1 MSPLIRHQVWILLA
15 AGLVFFVNLGRPTLF
30 DEDEPKNAE
39 CGREMLVRGD
49 WIVPTFNEDLRTDK
63 PILVYWLML
72 VSYKLLGVT
81 ELAAR
86 LWSAILAVGTSLL
99 TYHLGRKLFSAEV
112 GLLGGLILCTSL
124 MFAAVGRAVTPDSV
138 LIFCTTLAFT
148 AYVWAV
154 AARHEGVFGGRVQ
167 TTGSDQGG
175 RHSCLP
181 GNPNALGQ
189 TEMSVP
195 LNTLPAAVFVPTTWQ
210 QSLPMSAAMGFAVL
224 AKGPVGVLLP
234 CTVIGL
240 FLLLLA
246 EAESRPASQDQS
258 RGIIARGVRFVGRLF
273 APRRFFAACGWMRIP
288 LAALIVA
295 AIALPW
301 YVAVGLKTD
310 GAWLAGFLGGH
321 NVHRFLAPMENH
333 SGPIVYYI
341 PAVFAG
347 FFPWSVFL
355 PVALIQLHR
364 RLREGDGR
372 RAGSLLLT
380 CWLLVYFV
388 FFSLAGT
395 KLPNYV
401 LPMYPAL
408 ALLVACFLHDWQRE
422 AATQRARRFVL
433 SCRMLAGVGVLM
445 MLALPIVSLYLLPGE
460 AWLGAL
466 GAIPLVGAG
475 LAFWFARWHQRPRA
489 VRALVGMAVC
499 LAVTMMGFA
508 APRVSRHQNSE
519 SFAAAARAFGGDR
532 IALATYEYFAPSLVF
547 YAEQRVLRLKQPEE
561 IQTYFAEADCPL
573 LITRA
578 DRLDQLKN
586 VLPADITTLARQ
598 PRFLRRHDLVL
609 LGRRPQLAAAAAST
623 PTR

>member
-1 MSPLIRHQVWILLA
+1 MSPLIRHQVWILFA

-99 TYHLGRKLFSAEV
+99 TYHLGRKLLSAEV

-148 AYVWAV
+148 LYVWAV
-154 AARHEGVFGGRVQ
+154 AARHGGVFGGDSSAR
-167 TTGSDQGG
+167 
-175 RHSCLP
+175 
-181 GNPNALGQ
+181 
-189 TEMSVP
+189 
-195 LNTLPAAVFVPTTWQ
+195 AAAFVPATWRR
-210 QSLPMSAAMGFAVL
+210 SLPMYAAMGFAVL

-234 CTVIGL
+234 CAVIGL

-246 EAESRPASQDQS
+246 EAETRPPSQDQS
-258 RGIIARGVRFVGRLF
+258 RGIVSRGVRFVGRLF

-295 AIALPW
+295 VIALPW
-301 YVAVGLKTD
+301 YIAVGLKTD

-321 NVHRFLAPMENH
+321 NVNRFLAPMESH

-355 PVALIQLHR
+355 PAALMQLHR
-364 RLREGDGR
+364 RLRDGDER
-372 RAGSLLLT
+372 RAGYLLLT
-380 CWLLVYFV
+380 CWALVYFA

-408 ALLVACFLHDWQRE
+408 ALLVACFLRDWQCE
-422 AATQRARRFVL
+422 TATQRARGFVL
-433 SCRMLAGVGVLM
+433 SCRILAGVGVVM

-475 LAFWFARWHQRPRA
+475 LAFWFARWQQRPRA
-489 VRALVGMAVC
+489 VQALIGMAVC
-499 LAVTMMGFA
+499 LAVAMMGFA
-508 APRVSRHQNSE
+508 GPRVSRHQNSE
-519 SFAAAARAFGGDR
+519 SFATAAREFGGER
-532 IALATYEYFAPSLVF
+532 AALATYEYFAPSLVF

-561 IQTYFAEADCPL
+561 IQIYFAEADCPL

-578 DRLDQLKN
+578 DRLDKLRR

-609 LGRRPQLAAAAAST
+609 LGRRPQLAAAAST
-623 PTR
+623 STR